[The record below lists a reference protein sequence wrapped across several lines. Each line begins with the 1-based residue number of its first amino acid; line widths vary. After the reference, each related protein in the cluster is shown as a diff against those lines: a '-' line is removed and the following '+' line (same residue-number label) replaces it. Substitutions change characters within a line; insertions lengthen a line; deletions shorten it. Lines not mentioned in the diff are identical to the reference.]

1 MRAQRA
7 DWQGADWLARCVWLL
22 AVAFSSV
29 AVRAEGELDGEFA
42 VVSATSMF
50 KAGVVELSAAVR
62 FPQSERIRDALQEGV
77 TLAFDLEVNISRE
90 RRFWFDA
97 DVVSFN
103 MRRVLAYHIISDRYV
118 LRDANAVELGSFPT
132 LAAALAQLGKIDQL
146 PIAVDPQLR
155 GEGPWLVS
163 LRAGVRRGR
172 VPDALRALVFW
183 SDAWHRTS
191 EWQTWNLAR

>member
-1 MRAQRA
+1 MSNTNNHWA
-7 DWQGADWLARCVWLL
+7 ARWVWTLLL
-22 AVAFSSV
+22 AFSTVVA
-29 AVRAEGELDGEFA
+29 RAAGELDGEFA
-42 VVSATSMF
+42 IDSGTTLF
-50 KAGVVELSAAVR
+50 KAGVVELTADVR
-62 FPQSERIRDALQEGV
+62 FPQSEKIRDALQEGV

-103 MRRVLAYHIISDRYV
+103 LRRVLAYHIISDRYV

-132 LAAALAQLGKIDQL
+132 LSVALTQLGKIDSL

-155 GEGPWLVS
+155 GDGPWLVS

-172 VPDALRALVFW
+172 VPDALRTLVFW

-191 EWQTWNLAR
+191 EWQSWKLAR

>member
-1 MRAQRA
+1 MRTQHPN
-7 DWQGADWLARCVWLL
+7 WLARCVWML
-22 AVAFSSV
+22 ALAFTAI

-42 VVSATSMF
+42 IVAATTEF
-50 KAGVVELSAAVR
+50 RAGVVELSAEVR
-62 FPQSERIRDALQEGV
+62 FPQSERIREALQEGV

-118 LRDANAVELGSFPT
+118 LRDANAMELGSFPT
-132 LAAALAQLGKIDQL
+132 LATALAQLGKLDKL

-155 GEGPWLVS
+155 GSGPWLVS

-172 VPDALRALVFW
+172 MPDALRTLVFW

-191 EWQTWNLAR
+191 DWQTWKLER